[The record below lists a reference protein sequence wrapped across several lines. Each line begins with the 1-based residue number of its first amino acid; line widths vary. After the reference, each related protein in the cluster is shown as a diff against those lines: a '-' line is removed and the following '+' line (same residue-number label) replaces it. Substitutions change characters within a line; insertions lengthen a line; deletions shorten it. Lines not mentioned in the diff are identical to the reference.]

1 MPPEGRTTKRLI
13 LSHFFSWGML
23 SSAYARDL
31 RLPSRGTTRAAS
43 GAAGGKLN
51 RAVLGRNETS
61 PNLKLGVFAGFF
73 AQSRERWVSGDAH
86 PFDGAESWLA
96 VTAGALTSI
105 VKLNTLNVTV
115 NFE

>member
-1 MPPEGRTTKRLI
+1 
-13 LSHFFSWGML
+13 
-23 SSAYARDL
+23 
-31 RLPSRGTTRAAS
+31 
-43 GAAGGKLN
+43 
-51 RAVLGRNETS
+51 
-61 PNLKLGVFAGFF
+61 LKLGVFAGFF